1 MGINSAAFL
10 VFSEDVFGRLFVA
23 IDLPASNT
31 LVITG
36 FIEDETQNILRRIAE
51 KQADLMG
58 KFPIRPQAADQVDH
72 APVGISRRITIPQE
86 QPPGTVIC
94 QITLQRVGPVDID
107 KGTAFPDL
115 QRQDADSLGNQLPV
129 QAA

>member
-1 MGINSAAFL
+1 MRDKAVHIFQRVPQKNS
-10 VFSEDVFGRLFVA
+10 
-23 IDLPASNT
+23 
-31 LVITG
+31 
-36 FIEDETQNILRRIAE
+36 
-51 KQADLMG
+51 DLMG

-86 QPPGTVIC
+86 QHPGTVIC